1 MTYALVVKIA
11 KDCFRKEKKQITIIH
26 WFLVRNQSGKNSGE
40 ISRREEPRSGSP
52 GSDVGRKILFG
63 EFLPF
68 ILKICLTFM
77 AYLSI
82 FKQNLLS

>member
-1 MTYALVVKIA
+1 MRALVVKIA

-52 GSDVGRKILFG
+52 GSDVVRKILFG

-68 ILKICLTFM
+68 ILKICLTF
-77 AYLSI
+77 LGLP
-82 FKQNLLS
+82 FNF